1 MPWYQHSVAKEAEY
15 GLCQRLVLTLFYLF
29 RQSDLF
35 SRFGNML
42 LNDAIYLWDESM
54 SKLAE
59 IKQNQ
64 TEMPSWGSLAPDVRR
79 EREERFVCIYAAAT
93 LAVLTSI

>member
-1 MPWYQHSVAKEAEY
+1 
-15 GLCQRLVLTLFYLF
+15 
-29 RQSDLF
+29 
-35 SRFGNML
+35 ML

-64 TEMPSWGSLAPDVRR
+64 TEMPSWASLAPDVRR
-79 EREERFVCIYAAAT
+79 EREERSLFCLPSSPY
-93 LAVLTSI
+93 